1 MQKRS
6 NLDLWNEYANA
17 RKINN
22 KGNCDAEKISD
33 LQKPEYTQR
42 MPGEAMWLFTSQV
55 RSESKC

>member
-33 LQKPEYTQR
+33 LQKPEYTLECQEKQC
-42 MPGEAMWLFTSQV
+42 GYSLV
-55 RSESKC
+55 RSDHTQ